1 MSPPPP
7 PPILLFPPAPTLDL
21 TGNAPLQSALD
32 AAIAS
37 VTIPGNPPHFG
48 LTVVDLGNT
57 ADDNPGNF
65 LSAGFNQTIE
75 HYAASMMKVVCMYA
89 AFSLR
94 NLVERFNAA
103 RKPKS
108 AEELFQGL
116 HKELDPQIDVC
127 CPMITG
133 RAANVRVPRWRDV
146 FAASGTPGALNVRF
160 SAGFTTSLE
169 QMIVPSEPDASG
181 RCIRGVGY
189 AYMNGLMLKHG
200 FFDSSTK
207 KGLWLAGDYGASE
220 VVEIPCDNDG
230 VTKQGA
236 TTAMMARL
244 GLIIFMGG
252 GPGAGGNGEMVKLL
266 TKSSNGG
273 DSSYFT
279 RSSLSHP
286 MTHNQVVWGKIGWGP
301 LKSKQNVLS
310 DLNMIV
316 NPLGHGG
323 SFMVCYTNID
333 QVSYFIGHVLNAFRE
348 TVRAYQSVSSAA
360 STPAASTG
368 GVIGATAH

>member
-1 MSPPPP
+1 MAPPPP
-7 PPILLFPPAPTLDL
+7 PPIPLFLPAPTLGL
-21 TGNAPLQSALD
+21 TGNTALQNALD
-32 AAIAS
+32 AGIAS
-37 VTIPGNPPHFG
+37 VSKDGNPPNFG

-57 ADDNPGNF
+57 ADADPGSF
-65 LSAGFNQTIE
+65 LSAGFPNSTIE

-89 AFSLR
+89 AYSLR

-108 AEELFQGL
+108 PEELFQGL

-133 RAANVRVPRWRDV
+133 KAASVRVPRWRDV

-160 SAGFTTSLE
+160 APGFVTSLE
-169 QMIVPSEPDASG
+169 QMIVPSEPVASG

-200 FFDSSTK
+200 FFDSATK
-207 KGLWLAGDYGASE
+207 KGLWLAGDYGGSE

-244 GLIIFMGG
+244 GLIIVMGG
-252 GPGAGGNGEMVKLL
+252 APGANEMVDLL
-266 TKSSNGG
+266 KKSSNGG

-279 RSSLSHP
+279 RSRLSHP
-286 MTHNQVVWGKIGWGP
+286 MTHNQVVMGKIGFGP
-301 LKSKQNVLS
+301 LKSKQEVLS

-316 NPLGHGG
+316 NPVGHGG
-323 SFMVCYTNID
+323 SFMVCYTNVD
-333 QVSYFIGHVLNAFRE
+333 QVSYFIGDVLNAFRA
-348 TVRAYQSVSSAA
+348 TVSAYQSASSAA
-360 STPAASTG
+360 STPATSTG
-368 GVIGATAH
+368 GVMGATTH